1 MTNKQLFIKEIE
13 VLLKE
18 EPDFFSESARAY
30 FEEFKTTPEKEKAP
44 FTENGAKILIWMQ
57 ENYASYNNVLKA
69 KEIADGLFLSSS
81 RSVSGSLRKL
91 VTDGYVRKIDG
102 SPICYS
108 LTEIGKTVE
117 VIIPVKDEGKVVD

>member
-1 MTNKQLFIKEIE
+1 MTNKEIFIVTVEQLIAHSKDMIPTEALEYFNQ
-13 VLLKE
+13 LK
-18 EPDFFSESARAY
+18 A
-30 FEEFKTTPEKEKAP
+30 TPEKEKAP

-91 VTDGYVRKIDG
+91 VTDGYVKKIDG